1 MSPTAITTEYD
12 AWFEQY
18 MTQWLPQWDWRYEKS
33 QGYAESLLQPDAV
46 SPAGAKGIMQFMDET
61 WDDVRFR
68 LRFPST
74 ASPFDPQY
82 AIEAGAYYMALMRN
96 GWAAERPE
104 SDRRELAFASYNA
117 GFGNILEAQKLSGGK
132 NLYRDIIDFL
142 PQVTGAQNAKQT
154 TDYVTRIQTYYM
166 QFSQGANT

>member
-1 MSPTAITTEYD
+1 MNALAITTEYD
-12 AWFEQY
+12 KYFEQY
-18 MTQWLPQWDWRYEKS
+18 MAQWLPDWNWIYLKS
-33 QGYAESLLQPDAV
+33 QAYAESLLQPDAV
-46 SPAGAKGIMQFMDET
+46 SEAGAQGIMQFMDDT
-61 WDDVRFR
+61 WADVSFR

-154 TDYVTRIQTYYM
+154 SDYVTRIQTYYM
-166 QFSQGANT
+166 KFSNGAST